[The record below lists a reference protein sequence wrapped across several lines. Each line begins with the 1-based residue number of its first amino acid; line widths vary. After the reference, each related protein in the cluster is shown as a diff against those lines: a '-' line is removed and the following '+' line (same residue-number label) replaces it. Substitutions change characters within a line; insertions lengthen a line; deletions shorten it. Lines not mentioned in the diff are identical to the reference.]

1 VIAARP
7 TAELKNRESRS
18 LGVSR
23 EPISNS
29 KHYCKGVDSMKQI
42 QSHVAL
48 LCVLLVFVP
57 LTFAQEQRVDP
68 PTAPL
73 GTQSP
78 KWYSGFVEPYRWRLV
93 SPISLSNSG
102 RLDSLMRGGN
112 LYLSL
117 DDTIALTLEN
127 NIDVEVQRYT
137 FALAN
142 TDMFRVKAT
151 GSFNG
156 VSTAAP
162 TTTTGI
168 GTSNFLTS
176 SGATGAATP
185 SPSSSFLSA
194 SPSSY
199 DPVFTSTV
207 QWGHQTTPNSSTVLT
222 GTTSSINTVK
232 TGNFAISDAWFT
244 GTGAA
249 LTYNNNSTLN
259 NSPRST
265 FNPSTNSSLD
275 LQLTQ
280 HLLQGRSFAV
290 NTRNIRIARNNLR
303 VTDLVFE
310 QQIISTVANVVQL
323 YWNLVAAN
331 ENVRVMQ
338 QTLEYSQKLY
348 KDNMTQVEIGT
359 LAPVEVT
366 RADAE
371 VAADTQNLITA
382 QTNVLQQE
390 TVLKNALSRTGVA
403 DQTLADAHIIPTSVI
418 SIPNVEPLEPIQDL
432 TAKALQKRPELTE
445 SRVQVDSAR
454 ISLTGVRAA
463 MLPTIDAIADL
474 RNNALSGIPNPLLPT
489 STNFTAAPDPFFV
502 GGYGN
507 ILSQLF
513 GRNFPNYSVGVQL
526 TVPLRNRAAEA
537 NAATAQLNLRMT
549 ELGVQRLINMVRL
562 DVQNALIAL
571 RQARV
576 RYDAAVKNTLLE
588 EQLYDAEQ
596 KKFQIG
602 TSTGINV
609 IQVQRDLATARQ
621 NEVTALNS
629 YALARVQM
637 DQATGTVL
645 ETNHVELD
653 EAKTGK
659 VTRSASPIPET
670 NPGGGAVGG
679 GANLRR

>member
-1 VIAARP
+1 
-7 TAELKNRESRS
+7 
-18 LGVSR
+18 
-23 EPISNS
+23 
-29 KHYCKGVDSMKQI
+29 MKQI
-42 QSHVAL
+42 QPYLAVACAL
-48 LCVLLVFVP
+48 LLSAPRGFGQDSAQGQP
-57 LTFAQEQRVDP
+57 FAQRIDP

-73 GTQSP
+73 GTQNP
-78 KWYSGFVEPYRWRLV
+78 RWYSGFVEPYRWRPV
-93 SPISLSNSG
+93 SPINLSNSS

-117 DDTIALTLEN
+117 EDAIALALEN

-137 FALAN
+137 FALAD
-142 TDMFRVKAT
+142 TDLFRAKAT

-162 TTTTGI
+162 TTTTGL

-176 SGATGAATP
+176 STAIAAATP
-185 SPSSSFLSA
+185 GASTYFLNA
-194 SPSSY
+194 SPASY
-199 DPVFTSTV
+199 DPTFTSTV
-207 QWGHQTTPNSSTVLT
+207 QWAHQTTPNSSTVLT

-232 TGNFAISDAWFT
+232 TGNFSISDAWLT
-244 GTGAA
+244 GTSAA

-275 LQLTQ
+275 LQIVQ
-280 HLLQGRSFAV
+280 HLLQGRSLAV
-290 NTRNIRIARNNLR
+290 NTRNIRIAKNNLR

-310 QQIISTVANVVQL
+310 QQIINTVANVVQL

-331 ENVRVMQ
+331 ENVRVME
-338 QTLEYSQKLY
+338 QTLAYSQKLY
-348 KDNMTQVEIGT
+348 KDNMAQVEIGT

-371 VAADTQNLITA
+371 VASDTQNLITA

-390 TVLKNALSRTGVA
+390 TVIKDALSRTGVA
-403 DQTLADAHIIPTSVI
+403 DQAFADAHIIPTSAI
-418 SIPNVEPLEPIQDL
+418 SVPEVEPLEPVQEL
-432 TAKALQKRPELTE
+432 TERALQKRPELDE
-445 SRVQVDSAR
+445 SRIQVDSAK
-454 ISLTGVRAA
+454 ISLTGAKAA
-463 MLPTIDAIADL
+463 LLPTIDAIADL
-474 RNNALSGIPNPLLPT
+474 RNNALSGIPNPLLPP
-489 STNFTAAPDPFFV
+489 SAGLTAAPDQFFI

-513 GRNFPNYSVGVQL
+513 DRNFPNYSVGVQL
-526 TVPLRNRAAEA
+526 TVPIRNRAAEA

-549 ELGVQRLINMVRL
+549 ELGVQRLVNMVRL

-596 KKFQIG
+596 KKFSIG

-609 IQVQRDLATARQ
+609 IQVQRDLATARL
-621 NEVTALNS
+621 NEVQALNA

-637 DQATGTVL
+637 EQATGVVL
-645 ETNHVELD
+645 ENNHVQLD
-653 EAKTGK
+653 EAKTGR
-659 VTRSASPIPET
+659 VARPASAIPDQTR
-670 NPGGGAVGG
+670 NG
-679 GANLRR
+679 RR

>member
-1 VIAARP
+1 
-7 TAELKNRESRS
+7 
-18 LGVSR
+18 
-23 EPISNS
+23 
-29 KHYCKGVDSMKQI
+29 MKQF
-42 QSHVAL
+42 QPYMAVA
-48 LCVLLVFVP
+48 CVLLVCAP
-57 LTFAQEQRVDP
+57 GGFAQEFAQRIDP

-73 GTQSP
+73 GTQTP
-78 KWYSGFVEPYRWRLV
+78 RWYSGFVEPYKWRTV
-93 SPISLSNSG
+93 SPVNLSNSG
-102 RLDSLMRGGN
+102 RLDALMRGGN

-117 DDTIALTLEN
+117 EDAIALALEN

-137 FALAN
+137 FALAD
-142 TDMFRVKAT
+142 TDFFRAKAT

-162 TTTTGI
+162 TTTTAI

-176 SGATGAATP
+176 SAAIAAATP
-185 SPSSSFLSA
+185 LASTYFLNA
-194 SPSSY
+194 SPAGY
-199 DPVFTSTV
+199 DPTFTSTV
-207 QWGHQTTPNSSTVLT
+207 QWAHQTTPNSSTVLT

-232 TGNFAISDAWFT
+232 TGNFSISDAWLT
-244 GTGAA
+244 GTSAA

-275 LQLTQ
+275 LQIVQ

-290 NTRNIRIARNNLR
+290 NTRNIRIAKNNLR

-310 QQIISTVANVVQL
+310 QQIINTVANVVQL

-331 ENVRVMQ
+331 ENVRVME
-338 QTLEYSQKLY
+338 QTLAYSQKLY
-348 KDNMTQVEIGT
+348 KDNMAQVEIGT

-371 VAADTQNLITA
+371 VASDTQNLITA

-390 TVLKNALSRTGVA
+390 TVIKDALSRTGVA
-403 DQTLADAHIIPTSVI
+403 DQAFADAHIIPTSAI
-418 SIPNVEPLEPIQDL
+418 SVPEVEPLEPVQDL
-432 TAKALQKRPELTE
+432 TTRALQKRPELDE
-445 SRVQVDSAR
+445 SRIQVDSAK
-454 ISLTGVRAA
+454 ISLTGARAA
-463 MLPTIDAIADL
+463 LMPTIDAIADL
-474 RNNALSGIPNPLLPT
+474 RNNALSGIPNPLLPA
-489 STNFTAAPDPFFV
+489 SAGLTAAPDPFFV

-507 ILSQLF
+507 ILGQLF
-513 GRNFPNYSVGVQL
+513 DRNFPNYSVGVQL
-526 TVPLRNRAAEA
+526 TVPIRNRAAEA

-549 ELGVQRLINMVRL
+549 ELGVQRLVNMVRL

-596 KKFQIG
+596 KKFSIG

-609 IQVQRDLATARQ
+609 IQVQRDLATARL
-621 NEVTALNS
+621 NEVQALNA

-637 DQATGTVL
+637 EQATGVVL
-645 ETNHVELD
+645 ENNHVQLD
-653 EAKTGK
+653 EAKTG
-659 VTRSASPIPET
+659 RIARPASAIPDQ
-670 NPGGGAVGG
+670 NRNG
-679 GANLRR
+679 RR